1 MILTCYV
8 YTKCILYNIIQ
19 IHVLFFTKRMRIE
32 VDGNKKIKRRYKICT
47 YYILWNV
54 RVGVWTYNTSYWSGY
69 SIAVVTYCGHVQST
83 WMIINIAGRSFY
95 INTTHSTFFRWI
107 PICAEI
113 INARIKYRY
122 TRYIIPIDT
131 RLMRGTINNHFAALI
146 H

>member
-1 MILTCYV
+1 MILTCAFVLNTY
-8 YTKCILYNIIQ
+8 CNIIQ
-19 IHVLFFTKRMRIE
+19 ILVLFFTKRMRIE

-47 YYILWNV
+47 YYVLWNV

-83 WMIINIAGRSFY
+83 WMVINTAGRSFY

-107 PICAEI
+107 PFCAET

-122 TRYIIPIDT
+122 TYNARIA
-131 RLMRGTINNHFAALI
+131 RGTINNHFAALI